1 MQDLDLSFLIVA
13 MFSMGLAIIVYVTD
27 PRSRTSRALALAM
40 AAIGPDVIIAGIG
53 RNGSFMPLFW
63 VESLSAILE
72 TISILAGIEW
82 GRRIGETSVSG
93 RWRTAVSVLFRF
105 SQVLIV
111 IFGLMRLGYLLI
123 APELAVVDQTGFVRA
138 SGLEF
143 ALFAPLLGSSM
154 LLSTIA
160 IIILLFVQS
169 DRAESVRL
177 HALVVAAPFLL
188 MALILN
194 EHWVAISLTIGLLF
208 FLYGSVRYLIIQ
220 SERGTFMSKFISPEV
235 TRLMRVQGEE
245 ALLHRERRRI
255 SIVVC
260 DIRGFTAYAR
270 AHDSAQVLDLLEA
283 FYRAVGQVTDA
294 HQGTVKD
301 HAGDGILILV
311 GAPVQLEDHASVAV
325 ALAQDIMRHARP
337 LLKAQS
343 DQLGLGVGVATGN
356 TTIGAIQGAGR
367 LEYVAVGNAV
377 NLAARLCQRAA
388 DGEVLLDEG
397 TKRALGEGHSLAV
410 QQRAPEPLKGFAE
423 PVPVYAVAQ

>member
-13 MFSMGLAIIVYVTD
+13 LLSLGLAIIVFVTD
-27 PRSRTSRALALAM
+27 PRSRTSRALALSM
-40 AAIGPDVIIAGIG
+40 GAIGPDVLVAGIG
-53 RNGSFMPLFW
+53 RSGSLMPLFW
-63 VESLSAILE
+63 IEVLSAVLE
-72 TISILAGIEW
+72 SVAILAGIEW
-82 GRRIGETSVSG
+82 GRRIGESSVAG
-93 RWRTAVSVLFRF
+93 RWRAAVNVLFRI
-105 SQVLIV
+105 SQGLIV
-111 IFGLMRLGYLLI
+111 VFGLMRLGYLLI
-123 APELAVVDQTGFVRA
+123 APELAVLDEAGFVRA

-154 LLSTIA
+154 LLSGIA
-160 IIILLFVQS
+160 ILILLFVQS
-169 DRAESVRL
+169 DRAESLRL
-177 HALVVAAPFLL
+177 HALVVASPFLL
-188 MALILN
+188 IALVLN
-194 EHWVAISLTIGLLF
+194 ERWVGISLTLGLLF

-235 TRLMRVQGEE
+235 TRLVREE
-245 ALLHRERRRI
+245 GGADALLHRERRRI
-255 SIVVC
+255 SVVVC
-260 DIRGFTAYAR
+260 DIRGFTSYAR
-270 AHDSAQVLDLLEA
+270 TQDSGQVVDLLEA
-283 FYRAVGQVTDA
+283 FYKAVGQVTDT

-311 GAPVQLEDHASVAV
+311 GAPVPLADHARVAV

-343 DQLGLGVGVATGN
+343 DQIGLGVGVATGN

-397 TKRALGEGHSLAV
+397 TKRALGDAALPVE
-410 QQRAPEPLKGFAE
+410 QRAPEPLKGFAE
-423 PVPVYAVAQ
+423 PVQVYAVAQ